1 MGKVLE
7 MLSSGHHMTI
17 ALPSTGQLLLI
28 NTRSR
33 WSAFQHAER
42 GEVQEAPLLT
52 KEPLLVDGFLWRES
66 HFAFEIVSTGRLLI
80 VAAYEQS
87 TLYTHE
93 IIKE

>member
-28 NTRSR
+28 NTRSS

-42 GEVQEAPLLT
+42 KAPLLT